1 MSVNNCLSQT
11 FWILLLLSLR
21 KSFGALEKNN
31 LKDDVSHDNLCF
43 QDNFGNLTSNSISST
58 KMYPDDIMV
67 KITHRKSS
75 STTGTS
81 ILSKTDEI
89 LKRGEV
95 TIFHYTRD
103 SLKRNLTLYFDG
115 ARVYG
120 AIGHLHISYYDNVE
134 HEKWEKCQFGFNNVS
149 ITKMRTKGMLKSL
162 YGFEYYEYSSI
173 RGSSHTWYSYYLDIS
188 VYPTNKPRGPS
199 FDNDCA
205 QYKTS
210 LKKIQVPGSAF
221 QSTSSGFEVN
231 VKQFYR

>member
-58 KMYPDDIMV
+58 KMYPEDIMV
-67 KITHRKSS
+67 QITHRKSS

-81 ILSKTDEI
+81 ILYKTDEI

-103 SLKRNLTLYFDG
+103 NLKRNLTLYFDG

-120 AIGHLHISYYDNVE
+120 AIGHLYVSY
-134 HEKWEKCQFGFNNVS
+134 HFGATEKTWEKCEFGYNNVS
-149 ITKMRTKGMLKSL
+149 ITKEMLKSL

-173 RGSSHTWYSYYLDIS
+173 RGSSHTWYSYYLDVA

-210 LKKIQVPGSAF
+210 LKKILVPDSAF
-221 QSTSSGFEVN
+221 QSTNSGFEVN